1 MRHFIKTLLFSYM
14 ILALIIASLRA
25 QATNDVA
32 LILKSTGTVKVKQ
45 ETASNWRAAEK
56 GLRLNS
62 GDVIKTAENSLAAI
76 IFTDDKSLLKVRDN
90 SMLAIRGKR
99 SEQSVSK
106 RLVCSLGQFWLK
118 VSQQKSKLVVE
129 TPTGVAAVKGTEF
142 YGVVDSDGN
151 TTIVVIEGI
160 VQLINKLGEAL
171 VKAGQS
177 GKLTRNGA
185 PQVFPTGPDGRFT
198 WAAEGDG
205 NKELLFEFQDS
216 NGNKKNLKII
226 YH

>member
-1 MRHFIKTLLFSYM
+1 MNHLAKTFILTFI
-14 ILALIIASLRA
+14 ILICGITILRS
-25 QATNDVA
+25 QATNDIA
-32 LILKSTGTVKVKQ
+32 LILKSSGTVKVKK
-45 ETASNWRAAEK
+45 ESAGNWRVAEK

-62 GDVIKTAENSLAAI
+62 GDLIKTAENSLAAI

-99 SEQSVSK
+99 TEASVSK

-142 YGVVDSDGN
+142 YGVVDSEGN
-151 TTIVVIEGI
+151 TTIVVIEGM

-177 GKLTRNGA
+177 GKLTKNGA
-185 PQVFPTGPDGRFT
+185 PQVFPTGPDGRYS
-198 WAAEGDG
+198 WATEGDG
-205 NKELLFEFQDS
+205 DHELLFEFQDS

>member
-1 MRHFIKTLLFSYM
+1 MIHLTKSLLF
-14 ILALIIASLRA
+14 IQFLLVATIASLQA
-25 QATNDVA
+25 QATTDVA
-32 LILKSTGTVKVKQ
+32 LILKSTGTVKLKK
-45 ETASNWRAAEK
+45 ETAGNWRLAEK

-62 GDVIKTAENSLAAI
+62 GDVIKTGENSLAAI

-99 SEQSVSK
+99 SEQSISK

-118 VSQQKSKLVVE
+118 VSQQQSKLVVE
-129 TPTGVAAVKGTEF
+129 TPSGVAAVKGTEF

-151 TTIVVIEGI
+151 TTIVVIEGT
-160 VQLINKLGEAL
+160 VQLLNKLGEAL

-177 GKLTRNGA
+177 GRLTKNGA
-185 PQVFPTGPDGRFT
+185 PTVFPTGPDGRFT
-198 WAAEGDG
+198 WATEGDG
-205 NKELLFEFQDS
+205 NGELLFEFQDS